1 MNNFLKRFFTTS
13 ATKQR
18 VLDTQ
23 QSQREKWGEH
33 QKSQSGSQWFLGR
46 YLGADNH
53 RITNTDS
60 KIFLEELGFT
70 ILGIENQWEYAVEPS
85 KGFTMKHRGGD
96 WFSVTDAKENHIF
109 DVRMEN
115 ISSQTIHIV
124 TLKE

>member
-70 ILGIENQWEYAVEPS
+70 IHSDNLEIERDGVKIFVGHGDGKGPKDYKYKFLKKIFRNQFFIWI
-85 KGFTMKHRGGD
+85 F
-96 WFSVTDAKENHIF
+96 NH
-109 DVRMEN
+109 
-115 ISSQTIHIV
+115 
-124 TLKE
+124 